1 LATYKSKHPDAATSL
16 ENARTILETLA
27 PDTTSDAET
36 AGLWGAIHKRL
47 WDVLKDRNHLDK
59 AVRSYA
65 RGYFIRDD
73 YYNGINF
80 AYLLNVR
87 AALEDGE
94 DATTDRVLAKRIRS
108 EVLALCDAA
117 LAALPPATETTRA
130 KREED
135 EFWIN
140 ATKVEALLGLGS
152 IAESDALK
160 AVMLQKQPPPQAWM
174 VDAMTS
180 QLESLAKLNP

>member
-1 LATYKSKHPDAATSL
+1 KHPDTATSL
-16 ENARTILETLA
+16 ENARTILATLA

-47 WDVLKDRNHLDK
+47 WEVGKDARHLDK

-87 AALEDGE
+87 AAQGDGE
-94 DATTDRVLAKRIRS
+94 DATTDRVFARRIRR

-117 LAALPPATETTRA
+117 VAALPPATDETRA
-130 KREED
+130 KRDED

-140 ATKVEALLGLGS
+140 ATKVEALLGLGNV
-152 IAESDALK
+152 AESDALK
-160 AVMLQKQPPPQAWM
+160 KAMLGK
-174 VDAMTS
+174 
-180 QLESLAKLNP
+180 